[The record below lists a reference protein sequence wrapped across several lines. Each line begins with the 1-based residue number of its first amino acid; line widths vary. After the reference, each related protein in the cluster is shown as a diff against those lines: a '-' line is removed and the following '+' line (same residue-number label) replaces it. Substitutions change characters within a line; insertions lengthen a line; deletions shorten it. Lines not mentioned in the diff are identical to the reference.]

1 MRRNT
6 ILLSVFLPC
15 ALAGLLAGTAAQ
27 AQSGLLSTATE
38 GADIGTSVEKL
49 LVDYGNASVS
59 AASLA
64 SVGGS
69 APTVVENLRD
79 VSVALKGNTPLS
91 RKVFALSVTPSRTD
105 WAFPRVSLSD
115 YATKMSSR
123 LIASTTL
130 GYAQGESTHEKVDFS
145 RRAWS
150 IETSAFFVAS
160 DDPVVVVANDRCAEL
175 ANEVLLAPPATPP
188 QPTAPGA
195 PVLRNVTAAK
205 ADLLKAALKAYDECA
220 DKALA
225 QANKRWNKSRWSVS
239 VATGWIQRA
248 DGTGPSERLGTTVAG
263 GVVYGFDHVQA
274 LRENAAFTLLL
285 RRSSGEPVLKSLV
298 VGPLQTQGNTLWA
311 TRLSGGSSVF
321 RGVIEFSDKRQRAA
335 TTSELTFTRALGID
349 LRVVDGLWLNLRSGK
364 QRKIDGSGEE
374 IGSLVTLSYSPSA
387 TLKR

>member
-1 MRRNT
+1 MCRTTFRW
-6 ILLSVFLPC
+6 SVVLPS

-27 AQSGLLSTATE
+27 AQSGLLSTITE
-38 GADIGTSVEKL
+38 GADIGNSVEKL
-49 LVDYGNASVS
+49 LVDYAKASVS

-79 VSVALKGNTPLS
+79 VSVALKGDTPLS

-105 WAFPRVSLSD
+105 LAFPRVSLSD

-130 GYAQGESTHEKVDFS
+130 GYAQGESTHEKVDFR

-150 IETSAFFVAS
+150 IETSAFFDPG
-160 DDPVVVVANDRCAEL
+160 DDPVVVVANRDCAKS
-175 ANEVLLAPPATPP
+175 ANDVLLAPP
-188 QPTAPGA
+188 PTAPLPTADGP
-195 PVLRNVTAAK
+195 PVLVNVTDTKTA
-205 ADLLKAALKAYDECA
+205 LLKAALKAYDNCA
-220 DKALA
+220 DRALA
-225 QANKRWNKSRWSVS
+225 EANKRWNKSRWSVS
-239 VATGWIQRA
+239 IATGWIQRA

-263 GVVYGFDHVQA
+263 GVVYGFDHMPA
-274 LRENAAFTLLL
+274 LREKAAWTLLL

-298 VGPLQTQGNTLWA
+298 VGPLQTQGNTLWS
-311 TRLSGGSSVF
+311 TRLSGGSSTF
-321 RGVIEFSDKRQRAA
+321 RGVIEFSNKRQRAE
-335 TTSELTFTRALGID
+335 TTSELTFTRAFGID

-364 QRKIDGSGEE
+364 QRRINGGGEE